1 MSDTSS
7 SATGTE
13 PLIARLR
20 RATLGRYDIYAELGS
35 GGMATVYLALDLAL
49 DRKVAIKVLSPQLAT
64 APDNVARF
72 RREAKV
78 AAALDHPNIIGILAV
93 GEDPSLAFFVMKY
106 VEGRALDSV
115 IQEEGAQS
123 IPFVRSVI
131 ASAGHALDF
140 AHQRG
145 VIHRD
150 VKPANLMLDLDGRL
164 IVTDFGI
171 AKHDDASALTI
182 TGSVIGTPYYMS
194 PEQFNGQP
202 VTGATDQYAL
212 GVVAFELLAGR
223 QPYPGVTVGE
233 VMRGHLFDPIPSV
246 RSLRADVPEVFD
258 AAISRM
264 LAKDP
269 ADRFA
274 SLEDA
279 VHAITTDE
287 SRDAREARTEIIAL
301 ARSGARQ
308 RPEIR
313 VPLSPAPAVRGR
325 ARDAAPTVPMDA
337 PRRRRGGL
345 WLSLALAIG
354 AGAAT
359 VGLRPDLAGLG
370 PWGTSQAP
378 TTLASAGADENAGG
392 GENPGVNAGGSEGA
406 GPTLGG
412 AEGAGGGDGGAAAP
426 TETSGG
432 GADIPPVLPETT
444 ATERTS
450 EQTTPTPAEAEPPTT
465 VPTTVRTPVRRPRRA
480 VAQREADAPA
490 TNPPATNP
498 AQPAADSTPAAAEP
512 VPPPVPTFGTVVVG
526 SRIQG
531 SGLYVN
537 DERPVLARGIKRL
550 TLPPGPVRLSI
561 RSTRCARW
569 DTTFTV
575 VAGTTHIIGARPI
588 KC

>member
-1 MSDTSS
+1 MSSASFLERLPYRFPLSDTSS
-7 SATGTE
+7 STTGAE

-20 RATLGRYDIYAELGS
+20 RATIGRYDIYAELGS

-64 APDNVARF
+64 APDNVTRF
-72 RREAKV
+72 RREAKT

-131 ASAGHALDF
+131 ASAGHALHF

-150 VKPANLMLDLDGRL
+150 VKPANLMLDLDGRV

-212 GVVAFELLAGR
+212 GVVAFELLTGR

-246 RSLRADVPEVFD
+246 RSLRPDVPESLD
-258 AAISRM
+258 AAVSRM
-264 LAKDP
+264 LAKAP

-274 SLEDA
+274 SLEQA

-313 VPLSPAPAVRGR
+313 VPLSPAPAVRPR
-325 ARDAAPTVPMDA
+325 PAAAPTVPLAA
-337 PRRRRGGL
+337 PRKRRRGL
-345 WLSLALAIG
+345 WLALALVLVLG
-354 AGAAT
+354 AGAAA
-359 VGLRPDLAGLG
+359 VGLRPDLVRLG
-370 PWGTSQAP
+370 PWGARSTTSTVADARREAVAGNATVPNAEVPNTAAP
-378 TTLASAGADENAGG
+378 NTPEPNAAVPDTPPPT
-392 GENPGVNAGGSEGA
+392 GEPVGA
-406 GPTLGG
+406 GD
-412 AEGAGGGDGGAAAP
+412 A
-426 TETSGG
+426 
-432 GADIPPVLPETT
+432 PPVVAETT
-444 ATERTS
+444 VTA
-450 EQTTPTPAEAEPPTT
+450 
-465 VPTTVRTPVRRPRRA
+465 RTPVRRPQRA
-480 VAQREADAPA
+480 VVRREAAP
-490 TNPPATNP
+490 PQDIP
-498 AQPAADSTPAAAEP
+498 AQPAADSAPTAAAA
-512 VPPPVPTFGTVVVG
+512 PPPAPAVGTVLVG
-526 SRIQG
+526 SRIPL
-531 SGLYVN
+531 SALYVN
-537 DERPVLARGIKRL
+537 DDQPINARGIKEL
-550 TLPPGPVRLSI
+550 TLPPGRVRLSI
-561 RSTRCARW
+561 RSARCARW
-569 DTTFTV
+569 DTIFTV
-575 VAGTTHIIGARPI
+575 VAGTTHSIGHRPI
-588 KC
+588 ECQAPLR